1 MTEEA
6 RATTGFKSSFST
18 FRTTEDADR
27 RSRRAELRAEE
38 GRRLPGLPRYGGS
51 SFSTADRP
59 AGGGPTYRLASL
71 DRLAHRHKLYASEAT
86 DLNGSANGDA
96 EHAVSVKRAGFCGW
110 CSVDGWICGGG
121 VLRGWRELKLGAELG
136 KLRAKGEGKLTK
148 PGLNNVATKLD
159 LDGKR

>member
-6 RATTGFKSSFST
+6 RATPGAGFKSSFST
-18 FRTTEDADR
+18 FRTSEDGDR

-86 DLNGSANGDA
+86 DLNGTANGEAD
-96 EHAVSVKRAGFCGW
+96 HGVSVTR
-110 CSVDGWICGGG
+110 
-121 VLRGWRELKLGAELG
+121 
-136 KLRAKGEGKLTK
+136 
-148 PGLNNVATKLD
+148 
-159 LDGKR
+159 